1 MLFRSPQTTAT
12 QEDSFG
18 SIMGMRKSERRA
30 SVSSDDSEMKS
41 YMQGQIKTSPKPPT
55 TYSNPNYQRPS
66 HETGSKK
73 NNTNLFMGII
83 AAAVLV
89 VVIVAIIALV
99 LGKGTQATAFS
110 LPLDEMEKVL
120 KNNL

>member
-1 MLFRSPQTTAT
+1 
-12 QEDSFG
+12 
-18 SIMGMRKSERRA
+18 MGMRKSERSA
-30 SVSSDDSEMKS
+30 SVSRDDSEMKS
-41 YMQGQIKTSPKPPT
+41 YMREQIKTSPKSPT
-55 TYSNPNYQRPS
+55 TYSNPNCQRPS

-73 NNTNLFMGII
+73 NNANLVMGII

-110 LPLDEMEKVL
+110 LSLDEMEKVL